1 MQVLDVRVTHDQARI
16 MFIAYLIAAGVTI
29 AINGGMAVADFARA
43 DFVLANSDAVRF
55 PRTWIPLAGTLKMA
69 GAIGVLLGLLGA
81 RPLGIAAALGLVLYF
96 AAALI
101 VHVRTG
107 VIRNI
112 AFPGA
117 YFAFAAA
124 TLALAVAH

>member
-1 MQVLDVRVTHDQARI
+1 
-16 MFIAYLIAAGVTI
+16 MFITYLVVAVVTI
-29 AINGGMAVADFARA
+29 AINGGMAIADFARA
-43 DFVLANSDAVRF
+43 DFVLANSAAVRF
-55 PRTWIPLAGTLKMA
+55 PRSLIPVA
-69 GAIGVLLGLLGA
+69 GALKGAGALGVLIGLLGA
-81 RPLGIAAALGLVLYF
+81 RPIGIAAALGLVLYF
-96 AAALI
+96 AIALV

-124 TLALAVAH
+124 TLALAVAGR

>member
-1 MQVLDVRVTHDQARI
+1 
-16 MFIAYLIAAGVTI
+16 MFTAYLIAAVVTI

-43 DFVLANSDAVRF
+43 DFVLANSDAVSF
-55 PRTWIPLAGTLKMA
+55 PRPWIPLAGALKMA
-69 GAIGVLLGLLGA
+69 GAIGVLLGLLVA

-101 VHVRTG
+101 VHVRTR
-107 VIRNI
+107 VIHNI

-124 TLALAVAH
+124 TLALAVAQ